1 MSLGGTTSAV
11 AVSSSL
17 TYLLSVASLPSP
29 ASAGIP
35 EVDRSGQLFSPKY
48 QMMGGGGSNAAR
60 GVSLRSRDRSADTSR
75 EGEER
80 VFACK
85 GGVNGGGMVQDVYE
99 ARFVAYLA
107 RFLLGVRSGGGGLF
121 GGTVFVFSSGGLAGD
136 T

>member
-1 MSLGGTTSAV
+1 MSLGGTAS

-80 VFACK
+80 VFAGK

-107 RFLLGVRSGGGGLF
+107 RFLLAS
-121 GGTVFVFSSGGLAGD
+121 VFVF
-136 T
+136 